1 MKIINTLNI
10 LSEISSTFS
19 GNNMLHQQR
28 VAVIAFSLAKELK
41 LSKPEQSILF
51 QAGLIHDIGILHE
64 FDAEENL
71 RMIMENKF
79 WPLHQHAAVSAK
91 ISRVLNLDNRVT
103 EAVELHHY
111 AKKHNPSLYGRILFL
126 SDSIEVSYRSLS
138 NKYAF
143 NVIFDF
149 LKQKAKFFDEKA
161 FSAFKNISE
170 KEHFWF
176 SLADD
181 TLSFTI
187 ENIIDEL
194 GDEDADARFSK
205 AVSYLIAHISDS
217 RSSYLHG
224 YSLLNKNLAAAL
236 AYKFD
241 VDMEKIKTA
250 ALIAHAGNVMVPTEL
265 VDSMHTLEVMEKNI
279 IKSHAYYTGIFSKR
293 IGFDNDIVRWAS
305 YHHENISGTGYPFKI
320 SDFDTGAKI
329 LQISTIVAAL
339 LQDRAYRKKY
349 DKNSIVKIIEELT
362 DNKIVDKSI
371 ACYAKTI
378 NFNNIIN
385 TKDEYYSAFLL
396 LFRSGSNPDSA
407 SGAK

>member
-10 LSEISSTFS
+10 LSEISSTFGGS
-19 GNNMLHQQR
+19 NMLHQQR
-28 VAVIAFSLAKELK
+28 VAVIAFCISKELK

-79 WPLHQHAAVSAK
+79 WSLHEHAAASAK
-91 ISRVLNLDNRVT
+91 ISRALNLDNLVA
-103 EAVELHHY
+103 EAVNLHHHTRE
-111 AKKHNPSLYGRILFL
+111 HNPSLYGRILFL
-126 SDSIEVSYRSLS
+126 SDMIEVSYRSLS
-138 NKYAF
+138 NRYAF

-161 FSAFKNISE
+161 FSAFKNLSE

-181 TLSFTI
+181 ALNFTI
-187 ENIIDEL
+187 ENIIGEI
-194 GDEDADARFSK
+194 GDEYADARFSK
-205 AVSYLIAHISDS
+205 AVSYLIAYISDS
-217 RSSYLHG
+217 RNSYFHG
-224 YSLLNKNLAAAL
+224 YSLLNKNLAVAL

-250 ALIAHAGNVMVPTEL
+250 ALIAHLGNVMIPTEL
-265 VDSMHTLEVMEKNI
+265 MDSKHALEVTDKNI
-279 IKSHAYYTGIFSKR
+279 IKSHAYHTGIFSKR
-293 IGFDNDIVRWAS
+293 IGFDADVVNWAS
-305 YHHENISGTGYPFKI
+305 YHHENISGSGYPFKI
-320 SDFDTGAKI
+320 SNFDTGAKI

-349 DKNSIVKIIEELT
+349 GKNDILKIIEELT
-362 DNKIVDKSI
+362 ENKIVDKSI
-371 ACYAKTI
+371 ARYAKTI
-378 NFNNIIN
+378 NFNNIIDV
-385 TKDEYYSAFLL
+385 KDEYYSAIESKF
-396 LFRSGSNPDSA
+396 SHPA
-407 SGAK
+407 